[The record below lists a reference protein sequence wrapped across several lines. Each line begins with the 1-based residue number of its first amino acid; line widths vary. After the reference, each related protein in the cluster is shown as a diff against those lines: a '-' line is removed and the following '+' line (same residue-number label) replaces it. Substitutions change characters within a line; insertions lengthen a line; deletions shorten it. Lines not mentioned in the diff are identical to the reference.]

1 MIFRHLVAN
10 KMTFG
15 KHIFACRVIFFRGI
29 AIHPTLYLI
38 WSTIQLMAVDL
49 PTFSA
54 DLLLS
59 RLLIPVIFKN
69 FFKAKK

>member
-38 WSTIQLMAVDL
+38 WSTI
-49 PTFSA
+49 
-54 DLLLS
+54 
-59 RLLIPVIFKN
+59 
-69 FFKAKK
+69 